1 MALLSN
7 INDKFAVDSTGAIQ
21 FNGQVG
27 TSGYVLKS
35 NANAAPTWVDPST
48 VIGGPYLPLSGG
60 TLTGAL
66 AGTSATFSGAIT
78 STYAN
83 VSVGVNGGYFRTAA
97 ANTDYN
103 LITRNGT
110 GNALFVQNAQS
121 NSNQP
126 IANFRYGSAAVN
138 QGTPVLQVSK
148 DNSHFVNCNVGIGET
163 NPTYKFEVKGSG
175 TNTLQRWTTT
185 EGGALLLIPA
195 NDAANPDWTFIAG
208 TNEDIQ
214 IDPANNDSGLIV
226 KYNGNVGIGT
236 TSPSNKLQIAQGHSI
251 LVGDYFQIGSGSSSI
266 MGTLG
271 WNRDTTNGVIYNTSF
286 GAFQMHNNQGKLCL
300 QGYNASGV
308 NQFQHEFYNNGN
320 IFFDGEVG
328 IGTTSPGYKLDTN
341 GVGAFGVG
349 TYRTYVYG
357 NGGGSFI
364 EFGTDVDNDAL
375 GVLGTFA
382 SAMVFDTN
390 QGLGFKWRYANNDR
404 MTLTTGGNLGIGTTS
419 PTEKLHVEGRI
430 RLGTT
435 PVIASHDDIT
445 IDIDQNNN
453 QADRYFRVTKDGE
466 SSELFRVQENGNVG
480 IGTTTP
486 QAKLDVAGEIT
497 IQNGL
502 YTYKTQG
509 YTAGSS
515 AINVDITVGNE
526 GGAGNVF
533 KIEAGFAHYFGMAY
547 NSIGE
552 WWCTSRGTGVVNTY
566 ILNAGTSLAGS
577 WSSSKPNTTTLR
589 VTKSAGTYAG
599 GGKWWIKVTYVPF

>member
-163 NPTYKFEVKGSG
+163 NPTYKFEVKG
-175 TNTLQRWTTT
+175 TTT